1 MAGRK
6 PSFEETTRKAVVDA
20 FRKAKA
26 AKLEAPDCYRAAID
40 LWCDLHPEHSRAEAA
55 RRVVAI
61 VQKELGSVRDLAR
74 KLFEK
79 P

>member
-1 MAGRK
+1 
-6 PSFEETTRKAVVDA
+6 
-20 FRKAKA
+20 
-26 AKLEAPDCYRAAID
+26 KLEAPDCYRAAID

-61 VQKELGSVRDLAR
+61 VQKELGSVRDIAR